1 MAEASFFSLA
11 GAVGVTEPMQQ
22 LLASIP
28 SPSRSYISLG
38 PLDIRAYGVAI
49 GVAVLVA
56 VWITTRRWRRAIAV
70 AQDFGP
76 GDAGFD
82 AANDLVGS
90 LAVWAVPAGLIGARL
105 YHVITDFDRYRDSL
119 GDIPKIW
126 QGGLGIWGGI
136 SAGVLVATWMMRR
149 GGYSTATMLDAL
161 APALAVAQAIGRLG
175 NWFNQELYGRPTD
188 LPWALEIDQ
197 AHRVG
202 GYGLDETFHP
212 TFAYEAL
219 WNLGLAAVL
228 VWAIPKVLPQLRT
241 GYLFAVY
248 VFGYTAGRVWIE
260 LLRIDS
266 ANELWGL
273 RINVW
278 TSIVVGLAALIGV
291 FVGLRPSSGG
301 ELAPAADPEPV
312 PGDMVSVNDTDETR

>member
-1 MAEASFFSLA
+1 
-11 GAVGVTEPMQQ
+11 MQQ

-38 PLDIRAYGVAI
+38 PLNIRAYGVAI

-56 VWITTRRWRRAIAV
+56 VWITTRRWRRAIAGS
-70 AQDFGP
+70 QDP
-76 GDAGFD
+76 GSAAASVN
-82 AANDLVGS
+82 AANDLVGT

-105 YHVITDFDRYRDSL
+105 YHVITDFDRYSNNL

-136 SAGVLVATWMMRR
+136 SAGVLVAVWMMRR

-197 AHRVG
+197 AHRVA
-202 GYGLDETFHP
+202 GYGLEETFHP

-219 WNLGLAAVL
+219 WNLALAATL
-228 VWAIPKVLPQLRT
+228 VWVVPKALPRLRT
-241 GYLFAVY
+241 GYLFAAY

-260 LLRIDS
+260 LLRIDN
-266 ANELWGL
+266 ATELGGL
-273 RINVW
+273 RVNVW
-278 TSIVVGLAALIGV
+278 TSIVVGLAALTAV
-291 FVGLRPSSGG
+291 FVGLRPGPEAGSPTENNVGDPDVA
-301 ELAPAADPEPV
+301 APDSTPENVEPN
-312 PGDMVSVNDTDETR
+312 G

>member
-1 MAEASFFSLA
+1 M
-11 GAVGVTEPMQQ
+11 AVGP
-22 LLASIP
+22 LFPIADALAAIP

-49 GVAVLVA
+49 GLSVLVA
-56 VWITTRRWRRAIAV
+56 VWITSRRWRRAIAG
-70 AQDFGP
+70 QDASYM
-76 GDAGFD
+76 AG
-82 AANDLVGS
+82 ASDLVGTI
-90 LAVWAVPAGLIGARL
+90 AVWVVPAGLLGARL
-105 YHVITDFDRYRDSL
+105 YHVITDFDRYRNSL

-136 SAGVLVATWMMRR
+136 SAGVLLAVWMLRR
-149 GGYSTATMLDAL
+149 GGHSTPTMLDAL

-197 AHRVG
+197 AHRVA
-202 GYGLDETFHP
+202 GYGLEETFHP

-219 WNLGLAAVL
+219 WNLALAATL
-228 VWAIPKVLPQLRT
+228 VWVVPKALPRLRT
-241 GYLFAVY
+241 GYLFAAY

-260 LLRIDS
+260 LLRIDN
-266 ANELWGL
+266 ATELGGL

-278 TSIVVGLAALIGV
+278 TSIVVGLAALAAV
-291 FVGLRPSSGG
+291 FVGLRP
-301 ELAPAADPEPV
+301 APEATSESDAV
-312 PGDMVSVNDTDETR
+312 RQ

>member
-1 MAEASFFSLA
+1 
-11 GAVGVTEPMQQ
+11 MQQ

-28 SPSRSYISLG
+28 SPSRSYVSLG

-56 VWITTRRWRRAIAV
+56 VWITNRRWRRAIAV
-70 AQDFGP
+70 TVAQDSGP
-76 GDAGFD
+76 QDSGAGPTVSG

-90 LAVWAVPAGLIGARL
+90 LAVWAVPAGIVGARL
-105 YHVITDFDRYRDSL
+105 YHVITDFDRYRDNL

-136 SAGVLVATWMMRR
+136 SAGVLVAVWMMRR
-149 GGYSTATMLDAL
+149 DGQSTSTMLDAL

-175 NWFNQELYGRPTD
+175 NWFNQELYGRPSD

-197 AHRVG
+197 AHRVA
-202 GYGLDETFHP
+202 GYGLDATFHP

-228 VWAIPKVLPQLRT
+228 VWVIPRILPQLRT

-278 TSIVVGLAALIGV
+278 TSIVVGLAALAAV
-291 FVGLRPSSGG
+291 FVGLRAQLPENSTPEADS
-301 ELAPAADPEPV
+301 APVADDV
-312 PGDMVSVNDTDETR
+312 VSVSDTDETR